1 MSSRDHIL
9 EVVKKNQPKGLPHQ
23 EISFS
28 GDEPFNKISKFTAV
42 LESIGGTVIPVNEW
56 GEVETYLK
64 ERFSPEKRWV
74 NLVPE
79 LRNLAPHADF
89 TKDPHLLEN
98 VMVAILPGHF
108 GVAENGAVWITEELM
123 GDRAL
128 PFICEHLALVIR
140 AENIFPTL
148 HDAYAH
154 IDKSQYDFGTY
165 IAGPS
170 KTADIEQSLVLGA
183 HGPKSLMLFLLS
195 ES

>member
-9 EVVKKNQPKGLPHQ
+9 EVIRKNQPKGLPLQ
-23 EISFS
+23 EIAFS
-28 GDEPFNKISKFTAV
+28 DGEPFDKISKFTTV
-42 LESIGGTVIPVNEW
+42 LESIGGTVIPINEW
-56 GEVETYLK
+56 GEVEAYLNQ
-64 ERFSPEKRWV
+64 RFSTEKRWV

-79 LRNLAPHADF
+79 LRNLAPLADF
-89 TKDPHLLEN
+89 TEDPHLLEN

-128 PFICEHLALVIR
+128 PFICEHLALIIR

-148 HDAYAH
+148 HDAYTH
-154 IDKSQYDFGTY
+154 IDKSQYGFGTY

-183 HGPKSLMLFLLS
+183 HGPKSLMLFLIT
-195 ES
+195 ET